1 MSRETVAS
9 LERRSRM
16 RAVTRI
22 AGARPSG
29 PEYERL
35 ARDRDLACRA
45 TVYMRF
51 DGWNRALAAAGL
63 EPVVDRRPRVREWN
77 AAACW
82 QALCSVA
89 DQLGDPPRYTAYL
102 ELAAGRDDL
111 PSAAVVRQRL
121 GVWREIVAALAAH
134 RDSVESSRK
143 AVA

>member
-35 ARDRDLACRA
+35 AHDLDLACRA

-51 DGWNRALAAAGL
+51 DGWNRALEAAGL
-63 EPVVDRRPRVREWN
+63 EPVVGRRPRVREWN

-82 QALCSVA
+82 QALRSVA
-89 DQLGDPPRYTAYL
+89 DQLGDPPRYSRYV
-102 ELAAGRDDL
+102 ELSSGRDDL
-111 PSAAVVRQRL
+111 PSAAIVRQRL
-121 GVWREIVAALAAH
+121 GVWRQVVAALGAH
-134 RDSVESSRK
+134 QERV
-143 AVA
+143 